1 MKIKKIMKILPAWER
16 IRIWGND
23 ENTPLYDGYVEDI
36 PSRLENEKMIKGPDG
51 AYLDIRYNC
60 SDIDDHVAI
69 FIKE

>member
-1 MKIKKIMKILPAWER
+1 MKILPAWER

-60 SDIDDHVAI
+60 SDI
-69 FIKE
+69 